1 MIYMKYTKK
10 KTIFLNVNYI
20 SGNIIV
26 VIDGIEEIESYME
39 ENLDLQKFL
48 TSLKKLDESFLKT
61 KVIITTR
68 EHFLDKIKKIDSENN
83 LNIQYFR
90 LQGFT
95 KDNLEKFLSEKY
107 KSFPKNINKAK
118 EFIKKQ

>member
-1 MIYMKYTKK
+1 MKYTKK